1 VTGILAGVPGSAAL
15 LAVGESAKENP
26 GEVAIRLVV
35 AFVLSYALGF
45 ERELRGSPA
54 GERTF
59 ALIGVGTALVGVL
72 AGHGSPNALVGAVTG
87 VGFIGGG
94 LVFRQATREGD
105 VLRGITTAAA
115 IFATATIGSACGE
128 GFLLAATIADALLL
142 LVLELGRIPGLKKFD
157 ARRWADRFDDDEEYR
172 GPPIKEG
179 PNPETRRAAKE
190 PPVAGEPPA
199 GKEKPDPDH
208 GD

>member
-1 VTGILAGVPGSAAL
+1 MTGTLLGGPGLTIAAGF
-15 LAVGESAKENP
+15 GESMRENP
-26 GEVAIRLVV
+26 LEVVVRLLV
-35 AFVLSYALGF
+35 AFVLSYALGY

-59 ALIGVGTALVGVL
+59 ALIGVGSALVGLL

-94 LVFRQATREGD
+94 LVFRVSTQQGD

-115 IFATATIGSACGE
+115 IFAVATIGSACGE
-128 GFLLAATIADALLL
+128 GFLVAASVGDALLL
-142 LVLELGRIPGLKKFD
+142 LVLEFGRIPGLKALD
-157 ARRWADRFDDDEEYR
+157 ARRWADRFGDDEEYR
-172 GPPIKEG
+172 GLPRKEG
-179 PNPETRRAAKE
+179 PNPVARRDSDE
-190 PPVAGEPPA
+190 ES
-199 GKEKPDPDH
+199 GKGGGT